1 MARPPLVAAALT
13 GALSLFVSCA
23 REPAPAPAASSPAP
37 ATGATRT
44 EPDRTTVEAAAKALI
59 ARTPFATLTT
69 IGEDGAPQSRIV
81 EPFPLEEDFTVW
93 IATSG
98 STRKVRQIERD
109 PRVTLLYF
117 DQSGPGYVSL
127 LGTAAIVRDPAE
139 KAKRWKDSWVG
150 FYKDKNRGE
159 DFTLV
164 RVTPTRLE
172 ISSPSQKMNNDPV
185 TWQPV
190 TIAIGKDAR

>member
-1 MARPPLVAAALT
+1 
-13 GALSLFVSCA
+13 
-23 REPAPAPAASSPAP
+23 
-37 ATGATRT
+37 
-44 EPDRTTVEAAAKALI
+44 VEAAAQALI

-81 EPFPLEEDFTVW
+81 EPFPLEDTFTVW
-93 IATSG
+93 IATNG

-117 DQSGPGYVSL
+117 DQAGPGYVSL
-127 LGTAAIVRDPAE
+127 LGTAAIVRDPAD

-150 FYKDKNRGE
+150 FYKDRNRG
-159 DFTLV
+159 DDYTLV

-190 TIAIGKDAR
+190 TIAIGANAR

>member
-1 MARPPLVAAALT
+1 MTRPLFVAVALA
-13 GALSLFVSCA
+13 GALSLGVSCA
-23 REPAPAPAASSPAP
+23 REPAPAPAASSQVP
-37 ATGATRT
+37 ATGATPT
-44 EPDRTTVEAAAKALI
+44 EPDRTAVRAAAKTLI

-81 EPFPLEEDFTVW
+81 EPFTLEDDFTVW
-93 IATSG
+93 IATNG
-98 STRKVRQIERD
+98 STRKVRQIEHD

-117 DQSGPGYVSL
+117 DQIGPGYVSL

-139 KAKRWKDSWVG
+139 KEKRWKDSWGG

-159 DFTLV
+159 DYTLV

>member
-1 MARPPLVAAALT
+1 MARPLFVAGVVA
-13 GALSLFVSCA
+13 GALSLGVACA
-23 REPAPAPAASSPAP
+23 REPAPTPAASSPAP
-37 ATGATRT
+37 ATSPTQT
-44 EPDRTTVEAAAKALI
+44 EPDRTAVEAAAKALI

-81 EPFPLEEDFTVW
+81 EPFPLEDGFTVW
-93 IATSG
+93 IATNG

-117 DQSGPGYVSL
+117 DQAGLGYVSL
-127 LGTAAIVRDPAE
+127 LGTAAIIRDPTE

-150 FYKDKNRGE
+150 FYKDQNRG
-159 DFTLV
+159 DDYTLV